1 MCEKLR
7 KVNSWLEGVFGDQ
20 PVPSFEV
27 NTRTLDILYQLAQSS
42 EARCSDTALLIEDY
56 KQKTSE
62 YQADAAHLEDV
73 LLHGVGLSGASLSEP
88 TANYVSALVDNA
100 MVLGVKDTSLTS
112 FMPAINNLTDDLLEV
127 EKSNRKLE
135 RELRALQKRLGSI
148 LVLRG
153 NLQEDIDKTTK
164 SQAVESA
171 KEEERLL
178 NMDFVTAKIKSSV
191 SDSRDAEAQLVS
203 RNMDKSITHPIVQLS
218 EELRALQNEIIPLKK
233 KLESYMDLSPSPSLA
248 QVKIEEAKRELAA
261 LDSKLETMMDLNGF
275 GCCAV
280 LSLKIKFVSLP
291 CRFLSSGV
299 EQSLDTSTVSVSL
312 TGVGPDLQSDMETEP
327 LPWSGPQ
334 MLTREQFSHWG
345 PQLG

>member
-100 MVLGVKDTSLTS
+100 MVGVKDTSLTS

-178 NMDFVTAKIKSSV
+178 NMDFVTAKTQELRI
-191 SDSRDAEAQLVS
+191 RQQRLEAQLVS
-203 RNMDKSITHPIVQLS
+203 RNMDKSITHQAIVQLS

-233 KLESYMDLSPSPSLA
+233 KLGSYMDLSPSPSLA
-248 QVKIEEAKRELAA
+248 QVKIEEAKRELVA
-261 LDSKLETMMDLNGF
+261 LDSKLETMKAINEV

-280 LSLKIKFVSLP
+280 LSLKIKF
-291 CRFLSSGV
+291 
-299 EQSLDTSTVSVSL
+299 
-312 TGVGPDLQSDMETEP
+312 LQSYFFFF
-327 LPWSGPQ
+327 
-334 MLTREQFSHWG
+334 FSTFTCLHH
-345 PQLG
+345 

>member
-7 KVNSWLEGVFGDQ
+7 KVNSWLGVVFGDQ
-20 PVPSFEV
+20 PVPPFEV
-27 NTRTLDILYQLAQSS
+27 NTRTVDILYQLAQSS

-62 YQADAAHLEDV
+62 YQADAAHFEDV
-73 LLHGVGLSGASLSEP
+73 LLHGVGLSGASLSKL
-88 TANYVSALVDNA
+88 TADYLSALVDNA
-100 MVLGVKDTSLTS
+100 MVLGVKDTSLSS
-112 FMPAINNLTDDLLEV
+112 FMPAINSLTGGLLEV

-171 KEEERLL
+171 KAEERLL
-178 NMDFVTAKIKSSV
+178 NMDFVTAKAQELSIRQQRS
-191 SDSRDAEAQLVS
+191 EAQLVS
-203 RNMDKSITHPIVQLS
+203 RNMDKSITHQAIVQLS
-218 EELRALQNEIIPLKK
+218 EEVGALQNEIIPLKK

-261 LDSKLETMMDLNGF
+261 LDSKLETKVDF
-275 GCCAV
+275 
-280 LSLKIKFVSLP
+280 K
-291 CRFLSSGV
+291 
-299 EQSLDTSTVSVSL
+299 
-312 TGVGPDLQSDMETEP
+312 
-327 LPWSGPQ
+327 
-334 MLTREQFSHWG
+334 
-345 PQLG
+345 